1 MNYKRGKAIGLQE
14 NNWSHQNIRSIRKMP
29 NYAIGSSLFMYE
41 FFWNSCLNKFWQVH
55 MLLTVDNSMTSKRSK
70 AAWSQGG
77 LKLQNFQRS
86 YKIDP
91 RDHQS
96 TQEVTVHKA
105 MSLNHNINDKKS
117 IHIATSLNHNIRGK
131 NSVHIATSLN
141 HNTHDKNSVHK
152 GTSLNHN
159 INDTNSIHK
168 ATSLN
173 HDPHDKN
180 SVHQSDEFK
189 IIKSMIKTLK
199 WRV

>member
-1 MNYKRGKAIGLQE
+1 
-14 NNWSHQNIRSIRKMP
+14 
-29 NYAIGSSLFMYE
+29 MYE

-55 MLLTVDNSMTSKRSK
+55 MLLTVDNSMTSRRSK

-105 MSLNHNINDKKS
+105 MSLSHNINDKK
-117 IHIATSLNHNIRGK
+117 
-131 NSVHIATSLN
+131 SVHIATSLN

-152 GTSLNHN
+152 GTSLNHNINDKNSVHKATSLNHN